1 MNEHILESLGSII
14 YAGNPERDAVHILS
28 LIHI

>member
-1 MNEHILESLGSII
+1 MKRRYSLPLWICLGLL
-14 YAGNPERDAVHILS
+14 ALLLAVHILS